1 MPSFASTRESRLRA
15 RKMEGIEG
23 LEGESDNREA
33 VARDDMLLI
42 VALELLPS
50 NILSSSVQYHSS
62 QYRHRSHPSTSL
74 APIIIN
80 RYQHPTLVKRDSIDI
95 EYKDTQPPS
104 LISLRHTYTHTYI
117 YHDVADRRSLPRP
130 QRERHHHPP
139 RPLYTVITIPL
150 SPLHSRCRLKPLPS
164 HPLRRRAM
172 ASSSLHR
179 SVVTPRGDFYA
190 VSPLHALQDFT
201 RHV

>member
-33 VARDDMLLI
+33 VARDDMVLI
-42 VALELLPS
+42 IALELLTS
-50 NILSSSVQYHSS
+50 KNLISSVQYHSS
-62 QYRHRSHPSTSL
+62 QYHHRSHPSTSL

-80 RYQHPTLVKRDSIDI
+80 RYQHSTLVKRDSIDI
-95 EYKDTQPPS
+95 KYRDTQPPS
-104 LISLRHTYTHTYI
+104 LLSLRHTHTHTYQ
-117 YHDVADRRSLPRP
+117 DVADRRSLPRS

-150 SPLHSRCRLKPLPS
+150 SPLHNRCRLKPLPS

-172 ASSSLHR
+172 GSSSLHR
-179 SVVTPRGDFYA
+179 GVVTPRGDFYA
-190 VSPLHALQDFT
+190 VSPLHAPQDFT